1 MATEQHANGTLMEE
15 VAALKIESQRLAD
28 ELLDANMAWASKCE
42 EVAVIKEEAARLRN
56 LLATRANR
64 SASYTLEQIE
74 TAVRYANKQHRTR
87 PQWGDDDV
95 VNCVLTT
102 LQPAPKTAEK
112 RIKDVLIKHVYISG
126 SKLQP
131 SDELVSELLLAA
143 RKEPK

>member
-1 MATEQHANGTLMEE
+1 MATEQHANGTPTE
-15 VAALKIESQRLAD
+15 VEIGSILRRYF
-28 ELLDANMAWASKCE
+28 LDAFESTYRDATGD
-42 EVAVIKEEAARLRN
+42 IQH
-56 LLATRANR
+56 LLAKRP
-64 SASYTLEQIE
+64 ASYTPEQIE

-102 LQPAPKTAEK
+102 LQPAPKTAEE
-112 RIKDVLIKHVYISG
+112 RVKDVLIKHVYISG

-143 RKEPK
+143 RKETHNG